1 VQRIAKNS
9 PASISPA
16 SGLVHL
22 HVLAMSAILVL
33 VTFSSSLIAL
43 RRAASAFR
51 ESLLVDESHLSHFV
65 AKATT

>member
-1 VQRIAKNS
+1 
-9 PASISPA
+9 
-16 SGLVHL
+16 
-22 HVLAMSAILVL
+22 MSAILVL